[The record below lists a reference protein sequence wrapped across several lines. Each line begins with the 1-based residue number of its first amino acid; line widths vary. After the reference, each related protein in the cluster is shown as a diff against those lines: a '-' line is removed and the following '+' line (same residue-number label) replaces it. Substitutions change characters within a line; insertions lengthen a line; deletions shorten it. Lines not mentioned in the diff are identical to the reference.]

1 MAIDA
6 RTVRTVRAARAACL
20 DCALAANERFG
31 VWGATLPDERRAMQ
45 VHTAA

>member
-31 VWGATLPDERRAMQ
+31 VWGATLPDEPREIRLAS
-45 VHTAA
+45 